1 MEMIIAVAIFVLCIV
16 LFFFEK
22 IDNTLI
28 SLGGAFALIVLGII
42 SWEEAIASIDY
53 ETLALLLGLMFTV
66 AVAFHSGIF
75 SWLNT
80 KIATKSRGNPI
91 AVFLLFTALTAIAST
106 VLNNVTVV
114 ILVIPL
120 AIALATNLNLNTKL
134 LVITLAMFS
143 NIGGTLTLIG
153 DPPNTLI
160 GVQAG
165 LSFISFIQN
174 LWLPII
180 VMSVAGLGYLYLV
193 YKPSFKSISGDLS
206 QLFISTMAVRRI
218 AYKYK
223 GKELVKYVV
232 IATIGVLLL
241 TIVAFVV
248 QPQLGISVG
257 VIGMFAGLF
266 LAAITGPFI
275 KFQKVLKEVEWD
287 SLLFFT
293 GLFIQVGALEKVGFL
308 SLITDFISGFS
319 DNYAVL
325 LLLIIWVIGLASTVI
340 NNIPFVALMIPV
352 IFELQAKMTGQ
363 PDLDLLWWALALGAC
378 LGGNG
383 TIIGSSAGY
392 LAVKLAEK
400 SGVKISFAEFSKIG
414 MPVTIISL
422 MVASLYILGRVYIF

>member
-42 SWEEAIASIDY
+42 SWEDAIASIDY

-160 GVQAG
+160 GVQAR
-165 LSFISFIQN
+165 LSFMSFVQN

-232 IATIGVLLL
+232 MATIGVLLL
-241 TIVAFVV
+241 TIVAFII

-400 SGVKISFAEFSKIG
+400 SGVKISFVEFSKIG
-414 MPVTIISL
+414 MPVTIITL
-422 MVASLYILGRVYIF
+422 MIASLFILGRVYIF

>member
-1 MEMIIAVAIFVLCIV
+1 MEMIIAVGIFVLCIV

-28 SLGGAFALIVLGII
+28 SLAGAFLLIVLGII
-42 SWEEAIASIDY
+42 SWEDAIHSIDY

-114 ILVIPL
+114 ILIIPL

-134 LVITLAMFS
+134 LVVVIAMFS

-165 LSFISFIQN
+165 LSFMSFIEN
-174 LWLPII
+174 LWAPIL

-206 QLFISTMAVRRI
+206 QLFISTIAVRRI

-232 IATIGVLLL
+232 ISTIAVLLL
-241 TIVAFVV
+241 TIVAFVI
-248 QPQLGISVG
+248 QPKLGISVG

-400 SGVKISFAEFSKIG
+400 NGVTISFAEFSKIG
-414 MPVTIISL
+414 MPVTIITL
-422 MVASLYILGRVYIF
+422 AIASLFILGRVYIF